1 MRRQEVIEEVIEEVI
16 ISRVTYVIIPRS
28 S

>member
-28 S
+28 P

>member
-16 ISRVTYVIIPRS
+16 ISRVTYVIPRS